1 MKKFENV
8 IIATDLD
15 GTFLTSREHG
25 NRRNREAITYFKQQ
39 GGHFTVSTGRNF
51 RQVLKVVPDARE
63 LLNLPAVTCNGASL
77 YDFEGE
83 RELAQYLIPEEDLL
97 ALAGYLDTQ
106 CAPIGIRAAAGKT
119 FLFYGVNN
127 VHIQKDYESFD
138 PEERKIL
145 PVREWEAYP
154 VYKLAV
160 RADVGVLDRIRP
172 ILAER
177 FVDRLEIT
185 RSASTLL
192 DVQAKGRTKAAL
204 LREMINKEF
213 DHPTYLCVAGD
224 YDNDLEMLSI
234 ADLPVCPENA
244 QASIRAI
251 CRKCFC
257 HYRDG
262 LMGDIVEYL
271 DGQF

>member
-15 GTFLTSREHG
+15 GTFITSHEEG
-25 NRRNREAITYFKQQ
+25 NRRNREAIAYFKEQ
-39 GGHFTVSTGRNF
+39 GGHFTISTGRNP
-51 RQVLKVVPDARE
+51 RQILKVVPDARE

-77 YDFEGE
+77 YDFGAE
-83 RELAQYLIPEEDLL
+83 REMASYLIPQGDLA

-106 CAPIGIRAAAGKT
+106 CAPIGIRAAAGEN

-127 VHIQKDYESFD
+127 LYIQKDYENFD
-138 PEERKIL
+138 PSERKIL
-145 PVREWEAYP
+145 PVREWSAYP

-160 RADVGVLDRIRP
+160 RADEGVLNRIRP
-172 ILAER
+172 ILLER
-177 FVDRLEIT
+177 FGDRLEIT
-185 RSASTLL
+185 RSATTLL

-204 LREMINKEF
+204 LREMIEKEF
-213 DHPTYLCVAGD
+213 DRPTYLCVAGD

-244 QASIRAI
+244 IDSVKAVCKQ
-251 CRKCFC
+251 CFC
-257 HYRDG
+257 HYREG
-262 LMGDIVEYL
+262 LMGDVVEYL